1 MKLLLTGGLG
11 HIGSYFLSK
20 ISNIKKIKELY
31 VIDNFLTNRYFSLF
45 NLKNQGLK
53 IFFFEKDLSK
63 KNILNNFPKVD
74 IVINLASITDA
85 ENSFKIKNLIFKNNL
100 GIFRNIINYCKKNS
114 SKLIHISSTSVY
126 GDQIKNIV
134 DENCKI
140 LKPQSPYAR
149 IKILEENILKNQKEV
164 NYTTFRFGT
173 VAGVSNGMRFHT
185 AINKFCLNA
194 IIKKPIPIWKGML
207 YKERPFLSLN
217 EAFKVIKFTVE
228 KNFFNNQIYNIVSQN
243 LELSKIIKFLKKNI
257 KDIKINFVYSKL
269 INYCSY
275 KVCCEKFNS
284 NAFKLKA
291 NIFKD
296 ITATLKIFKN
306 INNAL

>member
-20 ISNIKKIKELY
+20 VSNIKKIKELY

-85 ENSFKIKNLIFKNNL
+85 ENSFIIKNLIFKNNL

-134 DENCKI
+134 DENCKS

-149 IKILEENILKNQKEV
+149 IKILEENILKSQKEI

-173 VAGVSNGMRFHT
+173 IAGVSNGMRFHT

-194 IIKKPIPIWKGML
+194 IIKKPIPIWRGML

-217 EAFKVIKFTVE
+217 EAFKVIKFTVD

-243 LELSKIIKFLKKNI
+243 IELSKIIKFLKKNI
-257 KDIKINFVYSKL
+257 KDIKIKFVSSKL

>member
-20 ISNIKKIKELY
+20 VSNIKKIKELY

-134 DENCKI
+134 NENCKS

-149 IKILEENILKNQKEV
+149 IKILEENILKSQKEI

-173 VAGVSNGMRFHT
+173 IAGVSNGMRFHT

-194 IIKKPIPIWKGML
+194 IIKKPIPIWRGML

-217 EAFKVIKFTVE
+217 EAFKVIKFTVD

-243 LELSKIIKFLKKNI
+243 IELSKIIKFLKKNI
-257 KDIKINFVYSKL
+257 KDIKIKFVSSKL

>member
-20 ISNIKKIKELY
+20 VSNIKKIKELY

-134 DENCKI
+134 NENCKS

-149 IKILEENILKNQKEV
+149 IKILEENILKSQKEI

-173 VAGVSNGMRFHT
+173 IAGVSNGMRFHT

-194 IIKKPIPIWKGML
+194 IINKPIPIWRGML

-217 EAFKVIKFTVE
+217 EAFKVIKFTVD

-243 LELSKIIKFLKKNI
+243 IELSKIIKFLKKNI
-257 KDIKINFVYSKL
+257 KDIKIKFVYSKL

>member
-20 ISNIKKIKELY
+20 VSNIKKIKELY

-85 ENSFKIKNLIFKNNL
+85 ENSFIIKNLIFKNNL

-134 DENCKI
+134 DENCKS

-149 IKILEENILKNQKEV
+149 IKILEENILKSQKEI

-173 VAGVSNGMRFHT
+173 IAGVSNGMRFHT

-194 IIKKPIPIWKGML
+194 IIKKPIPIWRGML

-217 EAFKVIKFTVE
+217 EAFKVIKFTVD

-243 LELSKIIKFLKKNI
+243 IELSKIIKFLKKNI
-257 KDIKINFVYSKL
+257 KDIKIKFVYSKL

>member
-11 HIGSYFLSK
+11 HIGSYFLTK

-45 NLKNQGLK
+45 NLKNQGIKL
-53 IFFFEKDLSK
+53 FFFEKDLSK
-63 KNILNNFPKVD
+63 KNVLNNFPKVD

-134 DENCKI
+134 DEKCKS

-149 IKILEENILKNQKEV
+149 IKILEENILKNQKKI

-173 VAGVSNGMRFHT
+173 IAGISNGMRFHT

-194 IIKKPIPIWKGML
+194 VIKKPIPIWRGML
-207 YKERPFLSLN
+207 NKERPFLSLN

-243 LELSKIIKFLKKNI
+243 IELSKIIKFLKKNI

-269 INYCSY
+269 INYYSY
-275 KVCCEKFNS
+275 KVCCKKFNS

>member
-20 ISNIKKIKELY
+20 VSNFKKIKELY

-126 GDQIKNIV
+126 GDQIKKIV
-134 DENCKI
+134 DENCKS

-149 IKILEENILKNQKEV
+149 IKILEENILKSQKEI

-173 VAGVSNGMRFHT
+173 IAGVSNGMRFHT

-217 EAFKVIKFTVE
+217 EAFKVIKFTVD

-243 LELSKIIKFLKKNI
+243 IELSKIIKFLKKNI
-257 KDIKINFVYSKL
+257 KDIKIKFVCSKL
-269 INYCSY
+269 TNYCSY